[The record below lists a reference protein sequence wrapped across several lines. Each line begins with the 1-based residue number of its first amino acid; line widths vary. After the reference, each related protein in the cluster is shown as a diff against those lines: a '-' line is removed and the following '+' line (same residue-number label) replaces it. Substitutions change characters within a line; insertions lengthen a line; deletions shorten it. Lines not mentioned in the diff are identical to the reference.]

1 MGSLDTSCA
10 LLNKQK
16 NLSSTKN
23 RKMVLFRVFLTLL
36 LASPS
41 FSLFLGPPSKA
52 CRSDRDCPGFRRTT
66 CEGRGP
72 NFLLIFPTCGRERP
86 YTVSGKCNVVPDTL
100 CNIGNLLGGRNRCND
115 GSQCADCLADQ
126 DCSAGKRC
134 SAYQCVS
141 RSSPGR
147 GRG

>member
-52 CRSDRDCPGFRRTT
+52 CRSDRDCPGLRRTT

-72 NFLLIFPTCGRERP
+72 NFLLIFPTCGRFGPKNSYPQIILTPNNSNSVQNNFDAQMTIVFRERP
-86 YTVSGKCNVVPDTL
+86 YTVSGKCNVVPD
-100 CNIGNLLGGRNRCND
+100 
-115 GSQCADCLADQ
+115 
-126 DCSAGKRC
+126 
-134 SAYQCVS
+134 
-141 RSSPGR
+141 
-147 GRG
+147 